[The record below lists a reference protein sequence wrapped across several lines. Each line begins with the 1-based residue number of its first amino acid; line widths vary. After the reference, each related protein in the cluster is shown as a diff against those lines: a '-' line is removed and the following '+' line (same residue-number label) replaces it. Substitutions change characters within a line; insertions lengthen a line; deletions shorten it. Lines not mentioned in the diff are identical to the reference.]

1 MFEKVSSILIFC
13 VLSFLYLQGPDGIA
27 GEDGLAGPRVGVL
40 CYFVYCFELIS
51 MAVVIRQLHLSVK
64 SQPQPSPNYCFGV
77 YFLQFC

>member
-51 MAVVIRQLHLSVK
+51 MAVVIRRY
-64 SQPQPSPNYCFGV
+64 NCF
-77 YFLQFC
+77 

>member
-1 MFEKVSSILIFC
+1 MCEKVSSILIFC

-51 MAVVIRQLHLSVK
+51 MAVVIRLF
-64 SQPQPSPNYCFGV
+64 NCF
-77 YFLQFC
+77 